1 MDDGWVLFTA
11 QGCNYPRVQEFIPGI
26 PGPSPRALPPK
37 ETTNTLGTPG
47 LCEQFTKPGVGE
59 YASNSAVH
67 WERAEPTYP

>member
-1 MDDGWVLFTA
+1 MGEYYS
-11 QGCNYPRVQEFIPGI
+11 Q
-26 PGPSPRALPPK
+26 PRAAIIRGYKSSSQVSQDPPPGPK